1 MLKTSELLEKFDL
14 IDRELYA
21 DMIKQVNIPDFYKC
35 IAQFSGLPISRVS
48 DDTIA
53 QYLITWAKNKYR
65 FYKMLGNSLRLDQTF
80 KYQRQDKNLMDDFDL
95 LGKEFPA
102 YYYWLKQFRTYT
114 KNKIE
119 ANNLS
124 WQFKDNMRELF
135 PQFNMEGSSLTHF
148 FKSKL
153 SAPDTLVTKIG
164 RLFEN
169 DEIEATHTISINPVD
184 MMLASEN
191 PYDWNSCYRLE
202 LDRSDSHADG
212 CVAALLDTTS
222 LITYVWDKEGEYNL
236 YDQFKFK
243 KIRYY
248 RMRGWIAIER
258 EYKAIHFNSV
268 YPGRSN
274 YDDAFMSQ
282 LRDIVETVV
291 AKYAKVENKWRK
303 NAYIQVKSGDWT
315 YNKPEVDCSRRE
327 YYGYNEFDDS
337 NIYVNCQLVPLTEG
351 IQEKEFKSIHIPTYN
366 ELIYC
371 PCGCGT
377 ALVGS
382 DDCVDEYDEGWVY
395 NGEGFVCD
403 SFYQQEPEY
412 KWCPYRD
419 DYCTCN
425 CLEYDDCWE
434 ECETYMNNNPV
445 CSLDEYTSCD
455 DPDFEE
461 VRHGQ
466 MPACEG
472 HCSDCWRW
480 KEHIESQKEEA
491 RGEED

>member
-1 MLKTSELLEKFDL
+1 MGSLDL
-14 IDRELYA
+14 IDREMYA

-35 IAQFSGLPISRVS
+35 IAQFSGLPISRV
-48 DDTIA
+48 DDDAIA
-53 QYLITWAKNKYR
+53 EYLIVWARNKYR

-80 KYQRQDKNLMDDFDL
+80 KYIRQDKNLMDDFDL

-102 YYYWLKQFRTYT
+102 YFYWLKQFRTFT

-119 ANNLS
+119 TANMS
-124 WQFKDNMRELF
+124 WQFKDNIKDLF
-135 PQFNMEGSSLTHF
+135 PQFNIEGSSLTHF

-212 CVAALLDTTS
+212 CIAAMLDKTS
-222 LITYVWDKEGEYNL
+222 LITYVWDKEGEYNM

-248 RMRGWIAIER
+248 RMRGWIAIEK
-258 EYKAIHFNSV
+258 EYRAIHFNGV

-274 YDDAFMSQ
+274 YDDAFLKQ
-282 LRDIVETVV
+282 LRDIVEAVV
-291 AKYAKVENKWRK
+291 AKHAGVENKWRK
-303 NAYIQVKSGDWT
+303 NAYVQVKSGDWT
-315 YNKPEVDCSRRE
+315 YNKPEVSCERRE
-327 YYGYNEFDDS
+327 YYGYNEYDDC
-337 NIYVNCQLVPLTEG
+337 NVYVNSQLVPETEG
-351 IQEKEFKSIHIPTYN
+351 IQDSNNFKSIPIWVYTEN
-366 ELIYC
+366 ILC
-371 PCGCGT
+371 PCGCKSY
-377 ALVGS
+377 LMGS
-382 DDCVDEYDEGWVY
+382 DECVDEYDEGWVY
-395 NGEGFVCD
+395 NGEGFCCD
-403 SFYQQEPEY
+403 NFYQQEPEY

-419 DYCTCN
+419 DYCTCS

-434 ECETYMNNNPV
+434 ECETYMDNNPV
-445 CSLDEYTSCD
+445 CSLNESMLCE
-455 DPDFEE
+455 DPDSEFVE
-461 VRHGQ
+461 HGI
-466 MPACEG
+466 MKACEG
-472 HCSDCWRW
+472 NCEGCWIW
-480 KEHIESQKEEA
+480 EKHHPEKKEE
-491 RGEED
+491 E